1 MIELIEMN
9 EVMLVRQVR
18 QKSGIFVII
27 GGFR

>member
-18 QKSGIFVII
+18 QKSAIFVTI